1 MRPFKTTS
9 TLFRAP
15 RLGRWAAMML
25 LCLPMMA
32 TRSAAQTAYAVYRD
46 STLTFYYDDN
56 QPDTAYDMTFHEV
69 AAYGKVPSWYEL
81 SDSVQTVVF
90 DKSFDQYRPTD
101 CTAWFCDYYLLSRME
116 GMEYFHTDSVRSMSN
131 MFCACT
137 SLYNVDLTH
146 FNTEKVEDM
155 SKMFFYC
162 TGFSTLDLSF
172 FNTSS
177 VRDMSSMFY
186 WCYYLE
192 TIFASETFTT
202 GAVTNSQDMFNGCT
216 ALVGAIP
223 FDPNRVTARY
233 ANYTDGYFTYKDPT
247 GIRTAMQT
255 ASTDAAAYYD
265 LQGRRLAGPQRG
277 VYLVRQ
283 GGKMVKMMRK

>member
-202 GAVTNSQDMFNGCT
+202 QSVTNSQDMFNGCT

-223 FDPNRVTARY
+223 FDPNRTSARY

-247 GIRTAMQT
+247 AIHTAKQT
-255 ASTDAAAYYD
+255 TSADATAYYD
-265 LQGRRLAGPQRG
+265 LQGRRLTGPQRG
-277 VYLVRQ
+277 LQLVRKD
-283 GGKMVKMMRK
+283 GKTVKMIRK

>member
-1 MRPFKTTS
+1 MRQSTTFP
-9 TLFRAP
+9 TLRQA
-15 RLGRWAAMML
+15 RLLSRWAALLL

-32 TRSAAQTAYAVYRD
+32 TKCDAQTAYAVYQD

-56 QPDTAYDMTFHEV
+56 QPDTAYDMSFHEV

-81 SDSVQTVVF
+81 SDSVKTIVF
-90 DKSFDQYRPTD
+90 DESFDTYRPTD
-101 CTAWFCDYYLLSRME
+101 CTAWFCDYYLLSKME

-172 FNTSS
+172 FNTES
-177 VRDMSSMFY
+177 VRDMSNMFY

-202 GAVTNSQDMFNGCT
+202 GAVTNSKDMFNGCT

-223 FDPNRVTARY
+223 FDPNRTTARY

-247 GIRTAMQT
+247 AISLPAPT
-255 ASTDAAAYYD
+255 ASETTTAYFD
-265 LQGRRLAGPQRG
+265 LQGRRLTGPQRG
-277 VYLVRQ
+277 LYLVRQ
-283 GGKMVKMMRK
+283 GGKTVKVMKK